1 MSSAAATAE
10 EPAFAELDPVFPDLV
25 FPDRGRP
32 AGHALADLLLQLLM
46 AQAERGG
53 AAVLQGRGPRL
64 DRVSLVGTFDLEEIA
79 ADLDTFFD

>member
-1 MSSAAATAE
+1 MPPAAATAE
-10 EPAFAELDPVFPDLV
+10 EPTFAEVDLVFPDLV

-32 AGHALADLLLQLLM
+32 VGNALADLLLQLLM

>member
-1 MSSAAATAE
+1 MPTTAAANDQRD
-10 EPAFAELDPVFPDLV
+10 FAALDLV
-25 FPDRGRP
+25 FPERARP

-53 AAVLQGRGPRL
+53 AVVQQGLRL
-64 DRVSLVGTFDLEEIA
+64 DRVSLVGCFDLKEIA

>member
-1 MSSAAATAE
+1 MPTAAAAIEERASAE
-10 EPAFAELDPVFPDLV
+10 FDLV

-53 AAVLQGRGPRL
+53 ASVLQGRGPRL

>member
-1 MSSAAATAE
+1 MLRAATVT
-10 EPAFAELDPVFPDLV
+10 PANDERDFAALDLV

-53 AAVLQGRGPRL
+53 AVVQQGPRL
-64 DRVSLVGTFDLEEIA
+64 DRVSLAGTFDLEEIA
-79 ADLDTFFD
+79 ADLGTFFD